1 MRGLHKRMT
10 TLQGEYVQNF
20 ERARTRFFAVVMFFT
35 LAFVIVSGRLV
46 YLMGPGILAGKNV
59 EVIKTVNTAPAPK
72 RNNIVDRNG
81 MLLAT
86 SLSTR
91 SLYADPK
98 LVTNPEEL
106 ATSLVK
112 IFPELSREKLIEE
125 LSAKKRRFTWIKR
138 HISPK
143 QYAAVLEIGEPALN
157 VKGEYRRFYPQ
168 GALLSHIIGF
178 TNIDGLGIAGLE
190 KQYDSELR
198 NDERPIQLTI
208 DLALQD
214 SLHENLQDIIK
225 RFQAIG
231 GSGIV
236 MDVKNGE
243 ILAMTSLPDFD
254 PHDYANANDNAMF
267 NRNTT
272 GVYEMGSTF
281 KTFAVAAALEN
292 KATKFSKTYDVR
304 EPLKYGRFRIN
315 DYHPF
320 KRLITM
326 PEVFIHS
333 SNIGTAQMALDL
345 GGDKLK
351 AFYQD
356 LGFFDRPAIDLP
368 ERSKPLVPNPWRE
381 ISTVTT
387 SYGHGIAV
395 TPLHVARAT
404 AAMVN
409 GGTLPNPHLM
419 DQTDPDAPQV
429 QVISPE
435 TSNIIAGLMALTVE
449 KGTGSKAAHADMW
462 VGGKTGTSEKTSA
475 SGGYAKKKLLSSFV
489 GVFPADQPRYV
500 ILVTVDE
507 PKGQKESWGYAT
519 GGWTAAP
526 VAQKT
531 IQYMKT
537 AFADLYE
544 VDKAAFPALQSLE
557 SYVKEDDE

>member
-1 MRGLHKRMT
+1 M
-10 TLQGEYVQNF
+10 
-20 ERARTRFFAVVMFFT
+20 
-35 LAFVIVSGRLV
+35 
-46 YLMGPGILAGKNV
+46 
-59 EVIKTVNTAPAPK
+59 
-72 RNNIVDRNG
+72 
-81 MLLAT
+81 
-86 SLSTR
+86 
-91 SLYADPK
+91 
-98 LVTNPEEL
+98 
-106 ATSLVK
+106 
-112 IFPELSREKLIEE
+112 
-125 LSAKKRRFTWIKR
+125 
-138 HISPK
+138 
-143 QYAAVLEIGEPALN
+143 
-157 VKGEYRRFYPQ
+157 
-168 GALLSHIIGF
+168 
-178 TNIDGLGIAGLE
+178 E

-387 SYGHGIAV
+387 SYGHGTV
-395 TPLHVARAT
+395 SYTHL
-404 AAMVN
+404 
-409 GGTLPNPHLM
+409 TLP
-419 DQTDPDAPQV
+419 T
-429 QVISPE
+429 
-435 TSNIIAGLMALTVE
+435 
-449 KGTGSKAAHADMW
+449 KA
-462 VGGKTGTSEKTSA
+462 
-475 SGGYAKKKLLSSFV
+475 
-489 GVFPADQPRYV
+489 
-500 ILVTVDE
+500 
-507 PKGQKESWGYAT
+507 
-519 GGWTAAP
+519 
-526 VAQKT
+526 
-531 IQYMKT
+531 
-537 AFADLYE
+537 
-544 VDKAAFPALQSLE
+544 
-557 SYVKEDDE
+557 